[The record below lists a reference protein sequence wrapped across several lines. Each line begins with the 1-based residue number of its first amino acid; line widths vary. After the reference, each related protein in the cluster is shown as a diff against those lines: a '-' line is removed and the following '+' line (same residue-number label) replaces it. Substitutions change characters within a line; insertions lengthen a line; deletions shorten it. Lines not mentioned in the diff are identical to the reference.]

1 MQNII
6 AGITDFFTGKSK
18 APANPDLAHNIILL
32 NETRKKIKTG
42 IFTRFFKRPT
52 IYILEIVTYVVTS
65 ILFIAGFLIWNKID
79 NYFDVYA
86 TSQFLIEALSKSDLG
101 HTDISW
107 VSNIILFILL
117 LPSVICFLLARLF
130 TKSRKR
136 MNVFIQV
143 ENMIDRVV
151 FNLKNE

>member
-101 HTDISW
+101 HTDIAW
-107 VSNIILFILL
+107 VSNIIRFILL

-130 TKSRKR
+130 KKSRKR